1 MTELTVGAGLA
12 RGLARFAIAKGAD
25 ADALLARAGI
35 AAADLDDQDKR
46 VPMANYIALMRA
58 AQELSGDAAIALHY
72 GEQFALFL
80 VVVLENRASKE
91 THGLGRDPAGLHRRC
106 EQGGQGVEFLQV
118 GNDAGVAFRKT
129 FDGIGFDVVVD

>member
-1 MTELTVGAGLA
+1 MPLAFLAEFGLELEPQGLEVPVLA
-12 RGLARFAIAKGAD
+12 YEPVDDGLHLVAF
-25 ADALLARAGI
+25 LAFGGVFQH
-35 AAADLDDQDKR
+35 D
-46 VPMANYIALMRA
+46 
-58 AQELSGDAAIALHY
+58 